1 MPRAVGISPDFER
14 IVALPVRHF
23 NEALAARDREL
34 MTPLLLTRAGRA
46 AGAKLI
52 LNQGTAIR
60 EIAENDGGYI
70 QLGVGHGKSLIFHTA
85 GHVLDAQRYLYICP
99 AALRDDMRAEFRKY
113 SKHWLTSDPP
123 PTVMA
128 YSDFYRKDAVDLFER
143 LRPDVVG
150 LDEAHKSTN
159 QDGTFAQRYARWVG
173 MSGCKTVCGTGTG
186 TRFSLKDFSHNITWS
201 LQGKAPLPLDFE
213 TLDTWC
219 DALDEK
225 LKVRGN
231 PFQQNK
237 KRPAVG
243 VLIDLATRCGVP
255 APDYFLTEQGRAR
268 WALQVRLRSTPGVII
283 SNDDSCK
290 QPLTVELRYAPED
303 DAINEAFVQF
313 REEEQGP
320 DGVQY
325 SDAIV
330 LYTKERQLGCG
341 VVQTWDPAPPE
352 EWSAALRARNKYC
365 AHVIAHTRGH
375 YSGAVARGRRA
386 DYPCDSPDA
395 VEAHPKF
402 GQHPDILEWRRIR
415 PEYEPKTRP
424 TWVSASVVHF
434 AAQWLR
440 ENNGLVWYEFE
451 EVGRA
456 IAAAGACEIYGP
468 GGRNDRGGH
477 IRNDPGKRSV
487 ALSIDANLEGRNLQD
502 RWCENL
508 IIGAPQSARELEQL
522 LGRTHRHGQARPVR
536 AMILVTSGLSIEAWR
551 TALREANFVRET
563 QSLEQKILRATIVEG
578 SPPSTALRWRVAQKK
593 QGTQTPS
600 KLRKVS

>member
-1 MPRAVGISPDFER
+1 MPRAVSNSPDFER
-14 IVALPVRHF
+14 IVSLPVR
-23 NEALAARDREL
+23 ELTEELAARDRAL
-34 MTPLLLTRAGRA
+34 MTPLLLTPAGRA
-46 AGAKLI
+46 AGAELI
-52 LNQGTAIR
+52 LWQGTALR
-60 EIAENDGGYI
+60 ELAENDGAYV
-70 QLGVGHGKSLIFHTA
+70 QLGVGHGKTLIFWLA
-85 GHVLDAQRYLYICP
+85 PYVLDAERPLLIVP
-99 AALRDDMRAEFRKY
+99 AALRDDTRALFRQY
-113 SKHWLTSDPP
+113 SQHWVTPKPP
-123 PTVMA
+123 PTIMA
-128 YSDFYRKDAVDLFER
+128 FSDFYRKGAVDLFEK
-143 LRPDVVG
+143 LRPDFVG
-150 LDEAHKSTN
+150 IDEAHKSTN
-159 QDGTFAQRYARWVG
+159 QDGTFAVRYDRWR
-173 MSGCKTVCGTGTG
+173 MQSGCKTVCGTGTG

-201 LQGKAPLPLDFE
+201 LQGGAPLPLDFE

-225 LKVRGN
+225 LKTRGN
-231 PFQQNK
+231 PMHQNK

-243 VLIDLATRCGVP
+243 VLVDLASRCGVS

-268 WALQVRLRSTPGVII
+268 WALQVRMRSTPGVII

-290 QPLTVELRYAPED
+290 QPLTVELQYAPED

-320 DGVQY
+320 DGEQY
-325 SDAIV
+325 VDAIV

-352 EWSAALRARNKYC
+352 EWRAALRARNKYC
-365 AHVIAHTRGH
+365 AHIIAHTRSH
-375 YSGAVARGRRA
+375 YSGAVAKGRRA

-395 VEAHPKF
+395 VEAHPRH
-402 GQHPDILEWRRIR
+402 GQHPDILAWRELR
-415 PEYEPKTRP
+415 PTYEPKTRP
-424 TWVSASVVHF
+424 TWVSASVIHF
-434 AAQWLR
+434 AAQWSR

-456 IAAAGACEIYGP
+456 IAAAGACEMYGP
-468 GGRNDRGGH
+468 GGLNTRGGH
-477 IRNDPGKRSV
+477 IRNDPGGRSV

-522 LGRTHRHGQARPVR
+522 IGRTHRHGQRRAVR
-536 AMILVTSGLSIEAWR
+536 ATILVTSGLSIEAWR
-551 TALREANFVRET
+551 AALREANFVRET
-563 QSLEQKILRATIVEG
+563 QAQEQKILRATIVEG

-593 QGTQTPS
+593 QNTGTQD